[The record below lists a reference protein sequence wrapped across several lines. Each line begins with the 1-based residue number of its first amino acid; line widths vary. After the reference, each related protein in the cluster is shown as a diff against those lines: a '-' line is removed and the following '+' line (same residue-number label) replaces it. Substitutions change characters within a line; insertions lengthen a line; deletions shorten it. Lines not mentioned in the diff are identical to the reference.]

1 LSAPT
6 LPPPAPA
13 SPGDPGS
20 TRFLLRDVLGCVLE
34 VASPTGDDAVVTVRG
49 PLDAGS
55 ERVARATMTAV
66 AASVSG
72 PVVVV
77 LEESF
82 VDFRGLA
89 VLLGVARTCRRRGRM
104 LRLVGAPPSL
114 RTMCQVLG
122 VRNCWWEFDR
132 VADALVRR
140 EADEVAQLRQ
150 AHARGESAPEH

>member
-6 LPPPAPA
+6 LPSPAPA
-13 SPGDPGS
+13 SPDEPGS
-20 TRFLLRDVLGCVLE
+20 ARPQLRDVLGCVLE
-34 VASPTGDDAVVTVRG
+34 VESPTGDDVVITVRG
-49 PLDAGS
+49 PLDLAS
-55 ERVARATMTAV
+55 ERIARATMTAV
-66 AASVSG
+66 AATVTG

-77 LEESF
+77 LDESF

-114 RTMCQVLG
+114 GTMCQVLG
-122 VRNCWWEFDR
+122 VQNCWWEFEG

-140 EADEVAQLRQ
+140 EADEAAQLRQ
-150 AHARGESAPEH
+150 EAHPPPER